1 MSSYLALVIG
11 AILGSSFRYFFTL
24 LNFTILGLPAA
35 TILVNIIGSAMAGY
49 FLNKFNGA
57 LYIFVYIGFFG
68 SFTTLSS
75 FNMELFSLVS
85 DKSFIKA
92 LIYFSLNIFI
102 SFLFFYL
109 FHMISLRSVS
119 YTHLT
124 LPTR

>member
-1 MSSYLALVIG
+1 MSSYLALVTG
-11 AILGSSFRYFFTL
+11 AILGSSLRYFFTL
-24 LNFTILGLPAA
+24 LNLTFLGLPAA

-49 FLNKFNGA
+49 FLNKFNSA

-102 SFLFFYL
+102 SFIFFYL
-109 FHMISLRSVS
+109 FHSISIRFAN
-119 YTHLT
+119 
-124 LPTR
+124 

>member
-11 AILGSSFRYFFTL
+11 AILGSSLRYFFTI
-24 LNFTILGLPAA
+24 LNFTFLGLPTA
-35 TILVNIIGSAMAGY
+35 TINIIGSAMAGY

-57 LYIFVYIGFFG
+57 LYIFFYVGLFG

-75 FNMELFSLVS
+75 FNIELFSLVS

-102 SFLFFYL
+102 SFIFFYL
-109 FHMISLRSVS
+109 FHMISLRFAN
-119 YTHLT
+119 
-124 LPTR
+124 

>member
-68 SFTTLSS
+68 SFTTLSC
-75 FNMELFSLVS
+75 LL
-85 DKSFIKA
+85 
-92 LIYFSLNIFI
+92 
-102 SFLFFYL
+102 
-109 FHMISLRSVS
+109 
-119 YTHLT
+119 YTS
-124 LPTR
+124 PSPRDVEESRMPSSA

>member
-11 AILGSSFRYFFTL
+11 AILGSSLRYSFTI
-24 LNFTILGLPAA
+24 LNFTFLGLPTA

-49 FLNKFNGA
+49 FLNKFNGT
-57 LYIFVYIGFFG
+57 LYIFVYVGFFG

-102 SFLFFYL
+102 SFIFFYL
-109 FHMISLRSVS
+109 FHMISLRFAN
-119 YTHLT
+119 
-124 LPTR
+124 